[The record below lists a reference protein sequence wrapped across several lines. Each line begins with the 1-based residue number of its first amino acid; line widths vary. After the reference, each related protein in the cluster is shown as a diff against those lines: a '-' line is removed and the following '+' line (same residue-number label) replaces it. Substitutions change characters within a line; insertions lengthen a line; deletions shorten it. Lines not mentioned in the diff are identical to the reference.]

1 MNREECRIIRNDT
14 GDIYWGVTYFYARY
28 YERSNKTSY
37 KFEFSSN
44 DRMSDNL
51 VFMYNCNGNM
61 TLGDVK
67 NDISIHELAREFF
80 NRMFAPELS
89 ISFDL
94 EKNYYCFGKSD
105 ILWKYYQEHREKFG
119 S

>member
-14 GDIYWGVTYFYARY
+14 GAIYWGVIY
-28 YERSNKTSY
+28 YIAEYDKEYNKTLY
-37 KFEFSSN
+37 KFVFTSN
-44 DRMSDNL
+44 DNPKDDLAYMI
-51 VFMYNCNGNM
+51 VWEGNM
-61 TLGDVK
+61 ELGDVK
-67 NDISIHELAREFF
+67 NDISRHELAREFF